1 MKRYLVLAVL
11 ICFGLA
17 GCAQDA
23 GESGGDAR
31 SDAGDVVAQVG
42 GENIT
47 EGDIEEIISHV
58 PAQYRAKY
66 DSPQGRRE
74 IVDGLVE
81 MKMLAWE
88 ARRKG
93 IDKQESVKVK
103 IGYIIDQ
110 TLAKE
115 LENGL
120 KKSVKVSEADI
131 ESYYREHLDKYV
143 TPERVKARH
152 ILVEKQ
158 SLADDLLGRLKKGA
172 DFKELAKKHS
182 TCPSADKGGDLG
194 WFGRGKMAPEF
205 EKAAFALSK
214 GELSGVVKSSFG
226 HHIVQLEDKRE
237 SKTKTL
243 DQVKKSIERTL
254 QKKQTQERIADLK
267 DDIRKKAG
275 VTVNDGYFSRFTA
288 PGRPGVE
295 KVRELAEPEE
305 E

>member
-1 MKRYLVLAVL
+1 MKQYLVLVVL
-11 ICFGLA
+11 ACFTLA
-17 GCAQDA
+17 GCAQDT
-23 GESGGDAR
+23 GESGRDAR
-31 SDAGDVVAQVG
+31 SDGDVVAQIA
-42 GENIT
+42 GESIT

-58 PAQYRAKY
+58 PAQYRVKY
-66 DSPQGRRE
+66 SSPQGRKE

-93 IDKQESVKVK
+93 IDKQESVKMK

-115 LENGL
+115 LENDL
-120 KKSVKVSEADI
+120 RKSVKVSEADI
-131 ESYYREHLDKYV
+131 ESYYREHLDRYV

-158 SLADDLLGRLKKGA
+158 GLADDLLGRIKKGA
-172 DFKELAKKHS
+172 DFQDLAKKHS

-205 EKAAFALSK
+205 EKAAFALNK

-226 HHIVQLEDKRE
+226 YHVIRLEDKRE

-243 DQVKKSIERTL
+243 DQVRKSIERTL
-254 QKKQTQERIADLK
+254 QKKQAEVRMAELK

-275 VTVNDGYFSRFTA
+275 VTVNDGYFSKFPA
-288 PGRPGVE
+288 QGRPGVE
-295 KVRELAEPEE
+295 KVREPAEPEE

>member
-1 MKRYLVLAVL
+1 MKQYLVLVVL
-11 ICFGLA
+11 ACFGLA
-17 GCAQDA
+17 GCAQDE
-23 GESGGDAR
+23 GEIGRDAR
-31 SDAGDVVAQVG
+31 SDKDVIAQIAG
-42 GENIT
+42 ESIT

-66 DSPQGRRE
+66 SSPQGRRE
-74 IVDGLVE
+74 IADGLVE

-93 IDKQESVKVK
+93 IDKQESVKMK

-115 LENGL
+115 LENDL
-120 KKSVKVSEADI
+120 RKSVKVSEADI
-131 ESYYREHLDKYV
+131 ESYYREHLDRYV

-158 SLADDLLGRLKKGA
+158 GLADDLLGRIKKGA
-172 DFKELAKKHS
+172 DFQDLAKKHS

-205 EKAAFALSK
+205 EEAAFALNK

-226 HHIVQLEDKRE
+226 YHVIRLEDKRE
-237 SKTKTL
+237 SRTKTL
-243 DQVKKSIERTL
+243 NQVKRSIERTL
-254 QKKQTQERIADLK
+254 QKKKTEERIAGLK

-275 VTVNDGYFSRFTA
+275 VTVNEEYFSRFPA

-295 KVRELAEPEE
+295 KVREPAEPEE
-305 E
+305 Q

>member
-11 ICFGLA
+11 ICFGLV

-23 GESGGDAR
+23 GESGGNAR
-31 SDAGDVVAQVG
+31 PDEDVIAQVA
-42 GENIT
+42 GESIT
-47 EGDIEEIISHV
+47 EGDIEEIISHI

-66 DSPQGRRE
+66 SSLQGRKE

-93 IDKQESVKVK
+93 IDTQESVKAK
-103 IGYIIDQ
+103 IGYAIDQ
-110 TLAKE
+110 ILAKE

-120 KKSVKVSEADI
+120 KKSVKVSETDI
-131 ESYYREHLDKYV
+131 EGYYREHLDRYV

-158 SLADDLLGRLKKGA
+158 GLADDLLSRLKKGA
-172 DFKELAKKHS
+172 DFQALAKKHS

-205 EKAAFALSK
+205 EKAVFALNK
-214 GELSGVVKSSFG
+214 GELGDVVKSSFG
-226 HHIVQLEDKRE
+226 YHVIRLEDKRE
-237 SKTKTL
+237 PKTKTL
-243 DQVKKSIERTL
+243 DQVRKSIERTL
-254 QKKQTQERIADLK
+254 RKKQAEARMAELK
-267 DDIRKKAG
+267 DEISKKAG
-275 VTVNDGYFSRFTA
+275 VTVNDGYFSRFPA
-288 PGRPGVE
+288 LGRHDVE
-295 KVRELAEPEE
+295 KVRELAGPEE